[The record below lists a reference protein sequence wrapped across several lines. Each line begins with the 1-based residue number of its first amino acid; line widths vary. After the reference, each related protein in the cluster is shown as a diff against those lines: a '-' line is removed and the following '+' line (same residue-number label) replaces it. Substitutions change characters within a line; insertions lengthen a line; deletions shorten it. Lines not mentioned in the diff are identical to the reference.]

1 MYLLIIQSVSQQ
13 SEVSIIY
20 QVLPV
25 CSTETWKLPNSQL
38 TRSLNYKDTK
48 GHIMNNLIS
57 TLTGSYTLTQTDLKL
72 AAIVLPQIPK
82 C

>member
-1 MYLLIIQSVSQQ
+1 MYLLIQTVFQQ

-25 CSTETWKLPNSQL
+25 CFTETWKLNYSQL

-48 GHIMNNLIS
+48 GHIINNLIS
-57 TLTGSYTLTQTDLKL
+57 TLTGSYTLTQADLKL
-72 AAIVLPQIPK
+72 EAIVLPQIPN